1 MNKKNDMMHQT
12 EYNGNSVIDRGYAI
26 YDEWVER
33 KATSKM
39 IAASA
44 ESAIRAMHKNKTM
57 SKCAEALAYIFA
69 LDMRIKE
76 RYNTLLKRIFLYF
89 SLRRERLALN
99 MLKNALNI
107 PNGTFD
113 IRSAIEVELQ
123 RLREKIENGELDEGD
138 DDVRGG
144 KNTGRKEE
152 KTERTDEKQQEAP
165 EENKAKESSDAKKTE
180 EASEEKTEEV
190 KKEAQPEQKAEENAD
205 EKEALQEL
213 QNEENSIQNQEKEET
228 KQEEYK
234 ETQETEIKEE
244 SNGPEKKSDSKK
256 NINDD
261 MRPYN
266 DSADFVL
273 FDNQPASSTPVT
285 QPSFIEE
292 SMVYNIIKGNENI
305 IFDNPF
311 NSSKPSAEESKRDD
325 APAERNEDARTN
337 DRDSNM
343 RGEKDSRMQD
353 EKGPNVTDEKT
364 ANSTNAIGKQST
376 EETLRSTDN
385 TDVTKTEQPKEQM
398 ANNDTALN
406 VNDTD
411 DLRVPLQV
419 DVDAEQHNA
428 VARALNETMSL
439 ESKLSYIEMQKE
451 LMREHIRVVCEEFNN
466 EGPVQKISKT
476 DPPVASKQNLSPNRK

>member
-1 MNKKNDMMHQT
+1 MNKKIDMMHQT
-12 EYNGNSVIDRGYAI
+12 EYSGNSVIDRGYAI

-39 IAASA
+39 IAASV

-57 SKCAEALAYIFA
+57 SKCAEALAYLFA

-165 EENKAKESSDAKKTE
+165 EENNAKESSDAEKTE
-180 EASEEKTEEV
+180 EASEEKIEEA
-190 KKEAQPEQKAEENAD
+190 KEEAQPEKQIEEKTD
-205 EKEALQEL
+205 EKEAQKEP
-213 QNEENSIQNQEKEET
+213 QTEENSIEDQEKEET

-234 ETQETEIKEE
+234 EAQETEIKEE
-244 SNGPEKKSDSKK
+244 NNGPDKKTEPSNNKTNDTSSYIDSV
-256 NINDD
+256 
-261 MRPYN
+261 
-266 DSADFVL
+266 DFSP
-273 FDNQPASSTPVT
+273 FDNGQVSSTPAA

-292 SMVYNIIKGNENI
+292 SMVYNIIRGNENI

-311 NSSKPSAEESKRDD
+311 NSSEPSAEDGKRDD
-325 APAERNEDARTN
+325 APTEKNEDTRAN
-337 DRDSNM
+337 EMDSNM
-343 RGEKDSRMQD
+343 RDEKDSRMQD
-353 EKGPNVTDEKT
+353 EKAPNSHDETLKPASKET
-364 ANSTNAIGKQST
+364 SRST
-376 EETLRSTDN
+376 EN
-385 TDVTKTEQPKEQM
+385 TDGAKAEQPEEQT
-398 ANNDTALN
+398 AKNDTAPN
-406 VNDTD
+406 VNETE

-419 DVDAEQHNA
+419 DIDAEIHNA
-428 VARALNETMSL
+428 VAKSLNETMSL

-466 EGPVQKISKT
+466 EVPVQKISKT